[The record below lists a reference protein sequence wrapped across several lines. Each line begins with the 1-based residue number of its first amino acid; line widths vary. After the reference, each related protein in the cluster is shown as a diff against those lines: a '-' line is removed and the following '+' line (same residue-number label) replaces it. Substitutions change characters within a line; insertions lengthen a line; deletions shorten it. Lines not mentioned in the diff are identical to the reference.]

1 MAETWTNPDVAIE
14 DLPRVEN
21 RKFYRHP
28 VRYKNYRNFNASLF
42 WTFPVLAYIILVLTS
57 FGMWAYL
64 TGASLVIVLLLVYFG
79 IYIGYTRRAYALSEK
94 DVTYRKGWVFHS
106 ITTIPFNRIQHTEVS
121 QGPIER
127 RYNLSTLKI
136 FTAGGSSSDM
146 VIPGLEDEE
155 AKQLRDFISE
165 KAAKYA

>member
-1 MAETWTNPDVAIE
+1 MAEVWTNPDVAIS

-21 RKFYRHP
+21 RKFHPHP
-28 VRYKNYRNFNASLF
+28 VRYKAYRNFNASVF
-42 WTFPVLAYIILVLTS
+42 WAFPVLVYAIVVLTS
-57 FGMWAYL
+57 FGTWAYVV
-64 TGASLVIVLLLVYFG
+64 GAVLVVLLLLVFFG
-79 IYIGYTRRAYALSEK
+79 IYMGYYRRSYALSER
-94 DVTYRKGWVFHS
+94 DVTYRKGWIFYS
-106 ITTIPFNRIQHTEVS
+106 TTTIPFNRIQHTEVS

-136 FTAGGSSSDM
+136 YTAGGSSSDM

-165 KAAKYA
+165 KAAIYA